1 MAAFS
6 RYIGIAYSGAET
18 PESSLKGLRV
28 YCAVGESAAIEVAP
42 PPSPRKYWTR
52 RGIAHWLAEGLAEDV
67 PTIVGIDHGFSF
79 PLRYFEVHRL
89 PPDWP
94 TFLEDFQRH
103 WPTDGAHIYVDF
115 VRDGVVGN
123 GAARDGNA
131 RWKRLTEER
140 ARSAKSVFHFD
151 VQGQVA
157 KATHAGIPWLLY
169 LKRQSHGRTHFWPFD
184 GWQIPPGKSAVVEV
198 YPALWKHAYPVA
210 GRTADQ
216 HDAFTVAT
224 WLGEADRSGRLSRAL
239 EPNLTSPQRTLAG
252 VEGWILGVA

>member
-6 RYIGIAYSGAET
+6 RYIGIDYSGAET

-28 YCAVGESAAIEVAP
+28 YCAVGESVASEVP
-42 PPSPRKYWTR
+42 PPSSPRKYWTR
-52 RGIAHWLAEGLAEDV
+52 RGIAHWLAERLAEDV

-94 TFLEDFQRH
+94 TFLEDFQRY
-103 WPTDGAHIYVDF
+103 WPTDGAHTYVDF
-115 VRDGVVGN
+115 ARNGLAGN
-123 GAARDGNA
+123 GAARSGDA

-157 KATHAGIPWLLY
+157 KSTHAGIPWLLY
-169 LKRQSHGRTHFWPFD
+169 LKRQSHGRVHFWPFD

-198 YPALWKHAYPVA
+198 YPALWKHAYPVD

-224 WLGEADRSGRLSRAL
+224 WLSEADRSGRLSRAL
-239 EPNLTSPQRTLAG
+239 EPSLTPPQRMLAG